1 MYFILRDHFTINE
14 ISRECEILFN
24 GQFSE
29 KLFRQQLAFHD
40 DIDFSEP
47 IDLLGVPIHE
57 DTIKEFLIAKAIDFL
72 YSD

>member
-1 MYFILRDHFTINE
+1 M
-14 ISRECEILFN
+14 LFC

-47 IDLLGVPIHE
+47 VEFIGEPIPE
-57 DTIKEFLIAKAIDFL
+57 NTIKEFLIAKAIDFL
-72 YSD
+72 